1 VAWMCKA
8 LAPKLKHFVAEA
20 AVNYLKR

>member
-8 LAPKLKHFVAEA
+8 LAPKLKHFVADF
-20 AVNYLKR
+20 LKTAIH